1 MITEAPSLRI
11 SFKSISILWSGR
23 CTTMSSSSSPLL
35 LLISLDSSCELECYS
50 SSSSS
55 SSFSE
60 DSYLYSMLLFN
71 AEVGLGFVMKGV
83 CYEVSIIIEV
93 G

>member
-35 LLISLDSSCELECYS
+35 LLSSLDSSCELECYS
-50 SSSSS
+50 SSSC
-55 SSFSE
+55 SE